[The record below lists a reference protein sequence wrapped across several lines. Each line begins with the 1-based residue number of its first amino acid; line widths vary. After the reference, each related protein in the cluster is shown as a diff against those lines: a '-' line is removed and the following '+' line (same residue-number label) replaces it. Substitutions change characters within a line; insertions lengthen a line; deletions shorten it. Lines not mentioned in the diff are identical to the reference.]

1 MGCLLRAMAI
11 TLLLAAIR
19 VSSGGYAL
27 SCWTETQLR
36 KVGEPAGICISRD
49 RQANPLWP
57 RTALA
62 RRGVLARVALSR
74 GTASSGGAAWW
85 QAKYSAVTQL
95 GFFTLSDADQARL
108 LEQIPVC
115 PPRLRP

>member
-11 TLLLAAIR
+11 TLLLAAIL
-19 VSSGGYAL
+19 VGSGGYAL
-27 SCWTETQLR
+27 SRWTEAQLR
-36 KVGEPAGICISRD
+36 KTGEPTGICISRD
-49 RQANPLWP
+49 REANPLWP
-57 RTALA
+57 RTAMA

-74 GTASSGGAAWW
+74 RTASSGGAGWW
-85 QAKYSAVTQL
+85 QAKYSTVRHL
-95 GFFTLSDADQARL
+95 GFFTLSDAEQARL